1 MNAAPLTPD
10 PRFWD
15 DLAERYASQPLER
28 PEAFERKIEITRAR
42 MRPDSVVLDIG

>member
-1 MNAAPLTPD
+1 MNAAPD
-10 PRFWD
+10 PHFWD
-15 DLAERYASQPLER
+15 ELAERYAAQPVEL